1 MVSDCVP
8 IFVGD
13 LGHLML
19 FLLLSRSD
27 FSGEVPGCSDVRAVL
42 QANGGT
48 TDIDYEVTSSE
59 HYGL

>member
-1 MVSDCVP
+1 
-8 IFVGD
+8 
-13 LGHLML
+13 ML